1 MRQDES
7 MRLRDFLFIAVG
19 AAMYAFGLVYV
30 NIVNRLADGGV
41 AGISLILR
49 ALLQWNPAYT
59 TFAINIPLLLIG
71 WRLLG
76 RRSFIYTV
84 FGIMMLSVWL
94 WVWQR
99 IPLSINIHHDLFI
112 AGVLAGIT
120 GGFGCGLVYRSGG
133 TLGGTDIIA
142 RIFEKQNG
150 VPMGRSLLVQDVI
163 VLVASLVYI
172 DIVHMMYT
180 LLCAFVFTQIVNFT
194 LSGAYAAR
202 AIMILSDKN
211 EAIAAAIIEEL
222 QRGVTTLDAQGAFT
236 NKPRKMIYCVISPR
250 EVQTMRRIVDRI
262 DDHAFMSILPVEQN
276 LGEGFSFKVVKRR
289 SFLD

>member
-49 ALLQWNPAYT
+49 ALFQWNPAYT
-59 TFAINIPLLLIG
+59 TLAINIPLLLIG

-94 WVWQR
+94 WVWQQ

-112 AGVLAGIT
+112 AGVVAGIT

-142 RIFEKQNG
+142 RIFEKQSG

-163 VLVASLVYI
+163 VLVASLIYI

-236 NKPRKMIYCVISPR
+236 STPRKMIYCVISPR